1 MKKKNPI
8 EEARRYVQ
16 NAKDVL
22 NDNTIKFGEITSYS
36 AGGWA
41 NWQPP
46 EWDLRLGD
54 MLTLPKARI

>member
-22 NDNTIKFGEITSYS
+22 NEKTKLNVETRPMKTQSMCAQQAITF
-36 AGGWA
+36 GWA
-41 NWQPP
+41 RYW
-46 EWDLRLGD
+46 RL
-54 MLTLPKARI
+54 MPYFT